1 MSFPFTPLPFLDDLD
16 QKQWESLCDGCAK
29 CCLQKLEDDFDSTV
43 YYTNLVCQY
52 MSDDCR
58 CTVYQKRQELVP
70 NCVWLKKE
78 DVENFYWL
86 PNTCSY
92 RLVNER
98 TPLALWHPLNDLEK
112 NAKISNTVRN
122 KQSIS
127 SQKIIKDNTVPEQD
141 WEEHIINWVE

>member
-1 MSFPFTPLPFLDDLD
+1 MSYPFTSLPHLEDLD

-29 CCLQKLEDDFDSTV
+29 CCLQKLEDDFDGTV
-43 YYTNLVCQY
+43 YYTDLVCQY

-92 RLVNER
+92 RLVHER
-98 TPLALWHPLNDLEK
+98 TPLALWHPLNDLDK
-112 NAKISNTVRN
+112 DAKISNTVRN
-122 KQSIS
+122 KQSIA
-127 SQKIIKDNTVPEQD
+127 SQKIVKDNSVDEQD